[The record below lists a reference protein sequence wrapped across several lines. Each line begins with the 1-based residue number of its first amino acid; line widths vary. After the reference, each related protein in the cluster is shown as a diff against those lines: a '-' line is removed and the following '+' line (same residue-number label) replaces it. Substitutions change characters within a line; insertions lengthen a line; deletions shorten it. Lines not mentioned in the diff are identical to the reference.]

1 MEISPFGARPPPPP
15 LKLQGTNMQI
25 FFINKIIT
33 NKIIFCFTYILQIIK
48 HTMKINSISHSV
60 ISQSEKRKKLQ
71 RYSKY
76 LLIQSLN
83 VWFCMVCYSEL
94 TSSLLSVSCCL
105 FTGITTLTFSLDC
118 KQIKTKSLLDAITSI
133 FYCTLLLTQLP
144 SIWCSCFSNTLYVY
158 VYYIILYLCVMTF
171 GNINIPSVSNKL
183 RIKQDLII

>member
-1 MEISPFGARPPPPP
+1 
-15 LKLQGTNMQI
+15 
-25 FFINKIIT
+25 
-33 NKIIFCFTYILQIIK
+33 
-48 HTMKINSISHSV
+48 MKINSISHSV

-144 SIWCSCFSNTLYVY
+144 SIWCSCLISYDLLNLVHSLSTSHIFLKNSHVFSRVA
-158 VYYIILYLCVMTF
+158 ILSMSIFAVT
-171 GNINIPSVSNKL
+171 
-183 RIKQDLII
+183 